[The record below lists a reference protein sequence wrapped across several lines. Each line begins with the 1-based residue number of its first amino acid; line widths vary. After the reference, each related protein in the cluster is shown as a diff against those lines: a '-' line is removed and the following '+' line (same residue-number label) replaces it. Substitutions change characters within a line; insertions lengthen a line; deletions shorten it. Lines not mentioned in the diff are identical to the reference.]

1 MNIGI
6 IGLGLIGKKRAKN
19 IGRGKL
25 IAYADIAPVS
35 NITKE
40 LKNVHFYSNWKDLV
54 NNNEIN
60 LVIVATPNNLI
71 YEISL
76 ECIKANKHLL
86 IEKPAGVNSREILS
100 LIKLSK

>member
-35 NITKE
+35 NISKE
-40 LKNVHFYSNWKDLV
+40 LKNVHFLF
-54 NNNEIN
+54 
-60 LVIVATPNNLI
+60 
-71 YEISL
+71 
-76 ECIKANKHLL
+76 
-86 IEKPAGVNSREILS
+86 
-100 LIKLSK
+100 